1 MLLYG
6 KNSVF
11 ARLRANPKS
20 IRKMFL
26 QDDFSEL
33 DIEKLIS
40 KNNIS
45 LRRLTSNQ
53 MQKVKRSDSL
63 QGIVAQ
69 VDEFRYFDFH
79 DSLRNAKEKKL
90 SFIFLDRIFDP
101 QNLGAIM
108 RTAACFG
115 NFVLVIPKHK
125 ACQVTEAVLRV
136 AQGAENYV
144 PVVMVTNFTNAL
156 LEAKKSGFWVGGAVV
171 EGGQGVGAT
180 ELPFPLCFILGSEG
194 GGIRYGLQ
202 KHLDIKISIPMMG
215 AKLSFNVNAAA
226 AIFCYEI
233 SRQKGGIS

>member
-90 SFIFLDRIFDP
+90 SFIFLDRIFA
-101 QNLGAIM
+101 LSK
-108 RTAACFG
+108 
-115 NFVLVIPKHK
+115 IPIFFK
-125 ACQVTEAVLRV
+125 
-136 AQGAENYV
+136 N
-144 PVVMVTNFTNAL
+144 
-156 LEAKKSGFWVGGAVV
+156 
-171 EGGQGVGAT
+171 
-180 ELPFPLCFILGSEG
+180 
-194 GGIRYGLQ
+194 
-202 KHLDIKISIPMMG
+202 
-215 AKLSFNVNAAA
+215 SF
-226 AIFCYEI
+226 
-233 SRQKGGIS
+233 

>member
-69 VDEFRYFDFH
+69 VDEF
-79 DSLRNAKEKKL
+79 
-90 SFIFLDRIFDP
+90 
-101 QNLGAIM
+101 
-108 RTAACFG
+108 
-115 NFVLVIPKHK
+115 
-125 ACQVTEAVLRV
+125 
-136 AQGAENYV
+136 
-144 PVVMVTNFTNAL
+144 
-156 LEAKKSGFWVGGAVV
+156 
-171 EGGQGVGAT
+171 
-180 ELPFPLCFILGSEG
+180 
-194 GGIRYGLQ
+194 
-202 KHLDIKISIPMMG
+202 
-215 AKLSFNVNAAA
+215 
-226 AIFCYEI
+226 
-233 SRQKGGIS
+233 